1 MPPAAVILIAVSIA
15 ARPMQTVLIASNTKG
30 EGMSE

>member
-15 ARPMQTVLIASNTKG
+15 ARPMQTVLIESITTV
-30 EGMSE
+30 SE